1 MRTSSTYGFIRRI
14 GAFASSTSQVTCAW
28 GCSARIRQG
37 RSCRFPVYN
46 ESRVRS
52 ALPQVSEDRFST
64 VAVFLTGR
72 HVGRGRPWTARTDPP
87 RCRGQ
92 RPTRNPVQDSSGR
105 SPLPPRTW
113 VRSTETWAASPW
125 PMARDQATC
134 RAYTLRRPTGRHRR
148 RRGSTT
154 GLFHARPAVSGQLA
168 LAPPRRQVPCTAE
181 TRAAQPGTRTDSQT
195 CGGLRELLLCGAGGF
210 PSEEVEAYVR
220 EFTSGFR
227 PFAPDGRPWTRSPDS
242 RSDAT
247 RRRPSGATNSY
258 SPALQATIT
267 PGSGTTPTPPLN
279 YRPLPAT
286 SEAIPRRT
294 RAGAFLRP
302 PTVTHDKGNEQSNEE
317 TLRHSERRRRVRPP
331 RPPVGYRQRERR
343 SGRCAV
349 PGCLLRSPVARGQ
362 LPPHGRQPWRNANSG
377 RTSGWHE
384 PPPRLR
390 R

>member
-1 MRTSSTYGFIRRI
+1 MGGQSLADGTGSGNMPRVHAAAAHRKTPAPKGKYHRPLPCAPGRVGPTRPRSST
-14 GAFASSTSQVTCAW
+14 
-28 GCSARIRQG
+28 
-37 RSCRFPVYN
+37 P
-46 ESRVRS
+46 
-52 ALPQVSEDRFST
+52 PST
-64 VAVFLTGR
+64 VYR
-72 HVGRGRPWTARTDPP
+72 RDP
-87 RCRGQ
+87 
-92 RPTRNPVQDSSGR
+92 
-105 SPLPPRTW
+105 
-113 VRSTETWAASPW
+113 
-125 PMARDQATC
+125 
-134 RAYTLRRPTGRHRR
+134 
-148 RRGSTT
+148 
-154 GLFHARPAVSGQLA
+154 
-168 LAPPRRQVPCTAE
+168 
-181 TRAAQPGTRTDSQT
+181 AAQPGTRTDSQT

-210 PSEEVEAYVR
+210 PSEEVEAYVW
-220 EFTSGFR
+220 ESASGFR

-247 RRRPSGATNSY
+247 RRRPSGAT
-258 SPALQATIT
+258 SPFSLALQATIT

-349 PGCLLRSPVARGQ
+349 PGCLLRSPVARGK

-384 PPPRLR
+384 PPPRLQR
-390 R
+390 